1 MATAQTTVI
10 DFPSGALRG
19 QARILAVHPCGDGSS
34 GVLTDRTPF
43 HPLDHTW
50 PDQPGDTGT
59 LGGLEVTD
67 TVTAASKDGD
77 MLVGT
82 DIPARRGDPE
92 WAWHVLHR
100 VDGEPPHA
108 GSEVELFVDQP
119 RRAALSAG
127 HTGCHLVAFALN
139 AALADRWRKAVPAD
153 SLGNPDFDSPAMVR
167 SRIDPDG
174 SLDEYRIGK
183 SLRKKGFTPGE
194 LAADAAALA
203 GAVNERLAGWLASA
217 AEVRVHTAG
226 PLLTDARTWE
236 CALPEGAARVPCG
249 GTHLRSLA
257 ELRSLTVELQVSEDE
272 TGLFVTST
280 GTRR

>member
-1 MATAQTTVI
+1 MTTAQTTVI

-19 QARILAVHPCGDGSS
+19 RARVLAVHPCSDGSS

-43 HPLDHTW
+43 HPVDHTW

-59 LGGLEVTD
+59 LGGVAVTD
-67 TVTAASKDGD
+67 TVTAASKGGEL
-77 MLVGT
+77 LVGT

-92 WAWHVLHR
+92 WAWHVLHQL
-100 VDGEPPHA
+100 DGEPPQA
-108 GSEVELFVDQP
+108 GEEVELAVHEP

-139 AALADRWRKAVPAD
+139 AALADRWRKAVPTD
-153 SLGNPDFDSPAMVR
+153 SLGHPDFDSLAMVR
-167 SRIDPDG
+167 SRIRPDG
-174 SLDEYRIGK
+174 SIDEYRIGK

-194 LAADAAALA
+194 LAADAAAIT
-203 GAVNERLAGWLASA
+203 GSVNERLACWLAAA
-217 AEVRVHTAG
+217 AEVRVDTAG

-236 CALPEGAARVPCG
+236 CALPEGTARVPCG
-249 GTHLRSLA
+249 GTHLANLA

-272 TGLFVTST
+272 TALVVTGA